1 MSHWPEY
8 SHRKYLMQRILRN
21 AVFKLPYVQIT
32 VVGPTTKEDGEGET

>member
-8 SHRKYLMQRILRN
+8 SHMKHLMQRIPRN

-32 VVGPTTKEDGEGET
+32 VVGPITKKDGESEI